1 MVSEHVVFQLRK
13 SILTVAS
20 GLNLFFPYKKG
31 EAIGYL
37 KLFVAHEIS
46 GVMNDHDS
54 NPKNATVF
62 LKPIRQK
69 NHRHVA

>member
-1 MVSEHVVFQLRK
+1 MQKVPKKTWSYEDGFGKCGFFLQLPK

-20 GLNLFFPYKKG
+20 GLSLFFPYKKG

-37 KLFVAHEIS
+37 QLFVAHEIS

-54 NPKNATVF
+54 NPKNATV
-62 LKPIRQK
+62 
-69 NHRHVA
+69 